1 MSGESGSKGE
11 GDVLYEVDGSVALI
25 TLNRPRY
32 HNAQSWKL
40 LDELDCALDRA
51 MEDREVKVAVVK
63 GAGDDFSSGH
73 DLGTPE
79 QMADQ
84 EARGVADRR
93 GLRFYEEFRKYN
105 LDLTHK
111 WRNLPKPTIAMVHGY
126 CIFGGW
132 MIAGAMDLVF
142 ASPDA
147 RFLAGLVEYFSV
159 PYDIP
164 PRKAKE
170 LIFESRFLAAEEA
183 RELGFVNRVVPR
195 EDLERETLAY
205 AHRVAENGL
214 TVLRMAKLAIN
225 KVQDEQGFSSAM
237 EGAFADFLVLVSTGG
252 DGRKEGERRLGPVD
266 LALRHA
272 RGERHGLGGS

>member
-1 MSGESGSKGE
+1 MSGKSGAKDA
-11 GDVLYEVDGSVALI
+11 GDVIYEVDGAVALI

-40 LDELDCALDRA
+40 LDELDRALDRA

-111 WRNLPKPTIAMVHGY
+111 WRNMPKPTIAMVHGY

-159 PYDIP
+159 PYDIH

-183 RELGFVNRVVPR
+183 CELGFVNRVVPR

-272 RGERHGLGGS
+272 RGERYGLGGA

>member
-1 MSGESGSKGE
+1 MSGKSGAKDA
-11 GDVLYEVDGSVALI
+11 GDVLYEVDGAVALI
-25 TLNRPRY
+25 TLNRPRH

-40 LDELDCALDRA
+40 LDELDRALDRA

-111 WRNLPKPTIAMVHGY
+111 WRNMPKPTIAMVHGY

-272 RGERHGLGGS
+272 RGERYGLGRA